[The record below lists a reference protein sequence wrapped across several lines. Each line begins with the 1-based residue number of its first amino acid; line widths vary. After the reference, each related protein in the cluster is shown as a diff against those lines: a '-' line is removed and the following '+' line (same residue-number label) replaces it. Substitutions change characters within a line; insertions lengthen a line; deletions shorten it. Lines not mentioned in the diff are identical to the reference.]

1 MNNGTTHPSS
11 EAKAVRHL
19 VQVLLKS
26 GPLSQDGGSG
36 FVESPSTSCL
46 GNNSKAQLYLD
57 LLITEK
63 YKKTQTHTFIF
74 FSLHAHTIYPSVL
87 NRDLAARNCLVGE
100 HFQVKVAD
108 FGLSRLMESDI
119 YNAREGAKFP
129 IKWTAPEALAYNK
142 FSIKSDVWGEYVDVC
157 MWRVC
162 VGREGVRVECVC
174 GKGGGTCGVCVCVCG
189 EGEGYCGVCMWE
201 GRGVRVECVCVCGEG
216 GGTVEC
222 VCGKGGGYVWSM
234 CVCVHVEG
242 VCGKWGV
249 HVDWMCV
256 LEAFIHSKFSISLMF
271 GVCDCVCGCVHVEGV
286 CSERTC

>member
-1 MNNGTTHPSS
+1 M
-11 EAKAVRHL
+11 
-19 VQVLLKS
+19 
-26 GPLSQDGGSG
+26 
-36 FVESPSTSCL
+36 
-46 GNNSKAQLYLD
+46 
-57 LLITEK
+57 
-63 YKKTQTHTFIF
+63 
-74 FSLHAHTIYPSVL
+74 
-87 NRDLAARNCLVGE
+87 
-100 HFQVKVAD
+100 KVAD

-174 GKGGGTCGVCVCVCG
+174 GN
-189 EGEGYCGVCMWE
+189 
-201 GRGVRVECVCVCGEG
+201 
-216 GGTVEC
+216 
-222 VCGKGGGYVWSM
+222 GGGYVWSM
-234 CVCVHVEG
+234 CVCVCVHVEG